1 MTQLASWTNYWG
13 CAVLLLIG
21 LHGMLS
27 RPNLMRKLMAMN
39 VFQVAVILFYLT
51 LAEKTGATAPVLL
64 HGAHE
69 ALAADYVNPLPHALM
84 LTAIVVGVSV
94 TGVGLALLVAIH
106 RRWGTIDE
114 TELLELMR
122 GRGR

>member
-1 MTQLASWTNYWG
+1 MTSLAGWVNYWG

-21 LHGMLS
+21 LHGMLA

-64 HGAHE
+64 HGAHG
-69 ALAADYVNPLPHALM
+69 AAAADYVNPLPHALM

-114 TELLELMR
+114 SELLARMR
-122 GRGR
+122 EAGE